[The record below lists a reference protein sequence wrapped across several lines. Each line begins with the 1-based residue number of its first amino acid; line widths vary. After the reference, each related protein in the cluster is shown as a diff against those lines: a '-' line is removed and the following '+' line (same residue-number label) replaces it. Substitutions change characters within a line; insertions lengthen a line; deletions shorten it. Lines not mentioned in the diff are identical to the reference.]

1 MVRPLPGAAA
11 GEIPGMPGAPA
22 PPFVPRESRMV
33 AFLSV
38 LPAFI
43 VPDPDST
50 TRRDKAQTRAAV
62 AKLSYHWTVT
72 ERTDRPAA
80 KGMARRHLVVEMHG
94 AVAMPVFR
102 LDRHGATIV
111 LSEHDDTGAWMLGR
125 FDGMDAALA
134 ALRRA
139 AMARFAGAVGAPMVV
154 PGHAATV

>member
-1 MVRPLPGAAA
+1 MA
-11 GEIPGMPGAPA
+11 
-22 PPFVPRESRMV
+22 

-38 LPAFI
+38 LPACI
-43 VPDPDST
+43 APDPDST
-50 TRRDKAQTRAAV
+50 TRRDRTQARAAA

-94 AVAMPVFR
+94 AVAMPAFR
-102 LDRHGATIV
+102 LDRHGQEVV
-111 LSEHDDTGAWMLGR
+111 LSEHDEAGAWTLGR
-125 FDGMDAALA
+125 FDGMAAALA